1 MRSGYVVDSSPDLV
15 KDVMKADLCSGEM
28 RLSMLSLSTCFWAQ
42 TRSTIL
48 PTSATITSHSSNALG
63 THQEDSFW
71 MSRRWG
77 ITPSHRPS
85 LKGP

>member
-1 MRSGYVVDSSPDLV
+1 MSRTHPWILSWM
-15 KDVMKADLCSGEM
+15 MKADLSSGEM

-48 PTSATITSHSSNALG
+48 PTSATITSHSSNVLG

-77 ITPSHRPS
+77 ITPSHPPS